1 MDNKKPDPAG
11 RSLTISRNVWSIRQL
26 WKAAQWPAN
35 KTTPLPMHNYQQ
47 QHVVTATTTA
57 AVEEAA
63 TAAIPLRQRAKEVR
77 TATPIRTNT
86 PTHAPVG
93 HKEVGST
100 VSTKKAV
107 VSQTATASTQT
118 QPKDTDTIQVSR
130 SAAHSWLK
138 RYKKLKKNIK
148 QTERP
153 WSKRSFIPHLL
164 PTKLAST
171 PTETAGV
178 NTPPTGKQ
186 PRAKKAT
193 KKTKYTDC
201 FLCQEKAEVVGHNT
215 VTCPNNVC
223 KWCGKT
229 QHDTRICRDR
239 HRAHFNAI
247 FSAPPYTNKLG
258 PHRQDKGKKRKR
270 VDLLLRAKLDDNG
283 NRIPLVIP
291 SSPVAQEDTEDVPLV
306 NLEDVSSDELSDVGE
321 TKVGVEP
328 PNDSLVTLEDIT
340 SDELAISDKEEEDI
354 MVISIKKRRHSHKP
368 KKKTKD

>member
-35 KTTPLPMHNYQQ
+35 KTTPLPMHNNRQK
-47 QHVVTATTTA
+47 HVVAATTTA

-63 TAAIPLRQRAKEVR
+63 TAAIPLRQRPKEVN

-93 HKEVGST
+93 HNEVGST
-100 VSTKKAV
+100 VTTKKPV

-118 QPKDTDTIQVSR
+118 QPKDTDSIQVSR

-138 RYKKLKKNIK
+138 RYKKLKKNHPLWNTK

-153 WSKRSFIPHLL
+153 WSERSFIPHLL

-171 PTETAGV
+171 PTS
-178 NTPPTGKQ
+178 KQ
-186 PRAKKAT
+186 PKVKKAS

-201 FLCQEKAEVVGHNT
+201 FLCQEKAEVIGHNT
-215 VTCPNNVC
+215 VTCPNNKC

-247 FSAPPYTNKLG
+247 FSAPPYNNKLG

-270 VDLLLRAKLDDNG
+270 VNLLLRAKLDDNG

-306 NLEDVSSDELSDVGE
+306 NLEDVSSDELSDVDE

-328 PNDSLVTLEDIT
+328 PKDSLVILEDIT
-340 SDELAISDKEEEDI
+340 SDELTISDKEEEDI